1 MAMIFTLVSALKDD
15 AEARML
21 AARAAAQAARDREA
35 ALIEEEEN
43 RKFYGERVTR
53 DRFLAWREGFRL
65 EMEELRRRKRREEG
79 GEGPEAEG
87 RKKGKEERLTT
98 GRALWEGGMVGRDGE
113 EEEEEEEEEE
123 GEGVVPGG
131 GEKVQDLSRLKLGE

>member
-1 MAMIFTLVSALKDD
+1 MIFTLVSALKDD

-53 DRFLAWREGFRL
+53 DRFLAWREGFRI
-65 EMEELRRRKRREEG
+65 EMEEQRKRREEG
-79 GEGPEAEG
+79 EGAEAEG

-98 GRALWEGGMVGRDGE
+98 GRALWEGGMVGREG
-113 EEEEEEEEEE
+113 EEEEEE
-123 GEGVVPGG
+123 GEGVVPDG
-131 GEKVQDLSRLKLGE
+131 GEKVQDLSRLKLGG